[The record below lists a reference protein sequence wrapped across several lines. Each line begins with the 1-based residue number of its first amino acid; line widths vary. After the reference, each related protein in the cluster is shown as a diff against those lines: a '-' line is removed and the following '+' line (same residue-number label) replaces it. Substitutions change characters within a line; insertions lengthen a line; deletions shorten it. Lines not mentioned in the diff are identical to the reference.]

1 MSSKLI
7 RRTLTVAAMIGFLF
21 ANQQEGK
28 TDPTAVDPSKEFLS
42 TAEGIK
48 GAAINGSATEIW
60 EVLEHG
66 ERVECLDCISY
77 VEPLLYDKDSRIREI
92 AAWWL
97 RRRIFGYAEVALR
110 VRDVLNNDPD
120 PFRRSAAANALGE
133 FLDPA
138 ATPLFLKAIGDGDAN
153 VRIAVLAGIKR
164 LNDPGAAP
172 AVSAGLGDADVGV
185 RKMAI
190 EASIHLSGFSD
201 VAKVATLLSDPD
213 AGVRSHAADA
223 IGVFRV
229 KGSADAL
236 GALTK
241 TDPDEAVRIAAVNSL
256 GELGD
261 PKGVPYV
268 TAAQS
273 DPSSRVQD
281 AAKVASLK
289 LAGTI

>member
-7 RRTLTVAAMIGFLF
+7 RRTLTVAAMLGLLV
-21 ANQQEGK
+21 AMPQEAKPGP
-28 TDPTAVDPSKEFLS
+28 TDVDPSKEFLS

-48 GAAINGSATEIW
+48 AAATTGSATEIW

-77 VEPLLYDKDSRIREI
+77 VEPLLYDKDSRVREI

-110 VRDVLNNDPD
+110 VRDVLQKDAD
-120 PFRRSAAANALGE
+120 PFRRAAAANALGE

-138 ATPLFLKAIGDGDAN
+138 ATPLFLAAISDGDPG
-153 VRIAVLAGIKR
+153 VRVAVLAGIKR

-172 AVSAGLGDADVGV
+172 AVSTGLGDADINV

-190 EASIHLSGFSD
+190 EASIHLSGFTD
-201 VAKVATLLSDPD
+201 VAKVATLLSDPE
-213 AGVRSHAADA
+213 ATVRSHAADA
-223 IGVFRV
+223 IGVFKV

-236 GALTK
+236 GALAK
-241 TDPDEAVRIAAVNSL
+241 TDTDEAVRIAAVNAL

-268 TAAQS
+268 SSAQG
-273 DPSSRVQD
+273 DPSSRVRD